1 MSLEI
6 QKNVPIPKVRQ
17 TLIPFD
23 KMEIGDSV
31 LVPFDDMKETNVRSQ
46 ASIRS
51 NKDSEKRF
59 TVHREGDAC
68 RVFRVL

>member
-1 MSLEI
+1 M
-6 QKNVPIPKVRQ
+6 PRPKVRQ
-17 TLIPFD
+17 TLIPFE

-31 LVPFDDMKETNVRSQ
+31 LVPTDDMKETNVRSQ

-51 NKDSEKRF
+51 NKESGKRF
-59 TVHREGDAC
+59 TVHREGEGC

>member
-1 MSLEI
+1 MSLQIE
-6 QKNVPIPKVRQ
+6 KDVPRPKIRQ

-31 LVPFDDMKETNVRSQ
+31 MVPSEEMKETNVRSQ

-51 NKDSEKRF
+51 NKESGKRF
-59 TVHREGDAC
+59 TVHREGEGC

>member
-1 MSLEI
+1 M
-6 QKNVPIPKVRQ
+6 
-17 TLIPFD
+17 IPFD

-31 LVPFDDMKETNVRSQ
+31 LVPSEQMKETNVRSQ

-51 NKDSEKRF
+51 NNEGGRRF
-59 TVHREGDAC
+59 TVHREGEGC

>member
-6 QKNVPIPKVRQ
+6 EKNVPRPKIRQ

-31 LVPFDDMKETNVRSQ
+31 LVPADDMKETNVRSQ
-46 ASIRS
+46 ASMRS
-51 NKDSEKRF
+51 NKDSGKRF
-59 TVHREGDAC
+59 TVHREGEGC

>member
-6 QKNVPIPKVRQ
+6 EKDIPRPKSRE
-17 TLIPFD
+17 TMIPFD

-31 LVPFDDMKETNVRSQ
+31 LVPSEQMKETNVRSQ

-51 NKDSEKRF
+51 NNEGGRRF
-59 TVHREGDAC
+59 TVHREGEGC